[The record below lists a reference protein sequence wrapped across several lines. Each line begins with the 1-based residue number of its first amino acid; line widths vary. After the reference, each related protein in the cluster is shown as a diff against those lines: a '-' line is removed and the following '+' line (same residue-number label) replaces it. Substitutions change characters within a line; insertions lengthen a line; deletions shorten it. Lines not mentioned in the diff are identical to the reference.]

1 MGKVTQLEGGSQS
14 EGSTEVL
21 LNGLAEVINME
32 EDSILLGESN
42 EEKAGEQKEKREL
55 EARALIKE
63 AERERELMAQ
73 FEEIRRLCGG
83 ETDFNKSPV
92 YDAALKKLTGFT
104 QSLSNG
110 KTSTSA
116 STDKV
121 YFFISQIFLRLQN
134 SSQVDSG
141 GGKGSICIEVLKTLI
156 RRLDTEKNPANV
168 ITIGGFG

>member
-21 LNGLAEVINME
+21 LNGVAEVINME

-83 ETDFNKSPV
+83 ETDFNKSLV
-92 YDAALKKLTGFT
+92 CDAALKKLAGFT
-104 QSLSNG
+104 QSLCNG
-110 KTSTSA
+110 KASTSTA
-116 STDKV
+116 TDKV
-121 YFFISQIFLRLQN
+121 QICLSQIFLRWRNL
-134 SSQVDSG
+134 
-141 GGKGSICIEVLKTLI
+141 
-156 RRLDTEKNPANV
+156 
-168 ITIGGFG
+168 FF